1 MLKSVQKL
9 AGSSRQPH
17 GRWAS
22 PQVVDGQPQSGS
34 QAALLGRPAFCASL
48 RQSSTQT
55 ALRCQSTWTASKLS
69 LRQWANS
76 FGTSG
81 HANSHAS
88 SHASG
93 ARISDLNP
101 SGRSA
106 HGSEDWA
113 RKVPFKQEKHTMS
126 NAVFWVNIMSENS
139 VFPRNIVLKGILSMA
154 SAKLMN
160 AQDSSRLISLL
171 EENLPG
177 REDIL
182 TLAHALR
189 ESEHKHRSIL
199 EDMDLGY
206 MEVDVQGVVTHVH
219 PRFTAMTGYTAEDLL
234 GKNGDV
240 MLDDDGQAIMANIL
254 KERAHGHATSYEV
267 PVRHRLGHR
276 IWLLIT
282 GAPLRSL
289 SGDVTGSVGIHFDVT
304 ERKEME
310 MQTNRAMASEALAR
324 QRERDLLMKMSHE
337 IRTPI
342 NAINGMFHL
351 MNAQARGSDEDALWQ
366 GAKRATAMLR
376 QVVDEVLT
384 LTKLEAGSQK
394 VKRQKVDVHE
404 LTEGLAKMHFV
415 LAEES
420 EMQLVCTCRL
430 LQTRRV
436 LDADKWI
443 QILTNLLSN
452 AMKYAAAGTVKLDIW
467 EEADRPDWIFAE
479 VKDQGQGVAPEMQGR
494 IFEVFGVK
502 DESSHSGM
510 GSTGL
515 GLAIAKEQALLM
527 GGDLLLMPSDKGARF
542 VLELPA
548 PTWKHK
554 EKQSPES
561 GGSHSVPDWDGRHL
575 QVLVAEDNDLN
586 ILYLKALLQKWDVR
600 FDIVRDGLQALE
612 ALKVA
617 TYDVLLLD
625 VQMPEMDGISTLIEL
640 RKRDIKGR
648 SELALPVFM
657 VTAFADDETRKMA
670 TRHGANGFL
679 AKPFSPEAMLDVL
692 KIAEY

>member
-1 MLKSVQKL
+1 MK
-9 AGSSRQPH
+9 
-17 GRWAS
+17 
-22 PQVVDGQPQSGS
+22 
-34 QAALLGRPAFCASL
+34 
-48 RQSSTQT
+48 
-55 ALRCQSTWTASKLS
+55 
-69 LRQWANS
+69 
-76 FGTSG
+76 
-81 HANSHAS
+81 
-88 SHASG
+88 
-93 ARISDLNP
+93 
-101 SGRSA
+101 
-106 HGSEDWA
+106 
-113 RKVPFKQEKHTMS
+113 
-126 NAVFWVNIMSENS
+126 ENS
-139 VFPRNIVLKGILSMA
+139 VFPNDIGFKGILSFA
-154 SAKLMN
+154 RAKLMN

-171 EENLPG
+171 EENLPD

-182 TLAHALR
+182 ALANALR

-206 MEVDVQGVVTHVH
+206 MEVDVQGVVTQVH
-219 PRFTAMTGYTAEDLL
+219 PRFTAMTGYAAEDLL
-234 GKNGDV
+234 GKNGNV
-240 MLDDDGQAIMANIL
+240 MLDDDGRAIMANIL
-254 KERAHGHATSYEV
+254 KERADGRATSYEV

-304 ERKEME
+304 KRKEME

-394 VKRQKVDVHE
+394 VTPQKVDVRE

-420 EMQLVCTCRL
+420 GMQLICTCRL
-430 LQTRRV
+430 LKTRRV

-452 AMKYAAAGTVKLDIW
+452 AMKYAAVGTVELDIW

-479 VKDQGQGVAPEMQGR
+479 VKDQGQGVSQEMEGR

-502 DESSHSGM
+502 DESSRSGM

-527 GGDLLLMPSDKGARF
+527 GGDLFLMPSDKGARF
-542 VLELPA
+542 VLEVPS
-548 PTWKHK
+548 PTWEKK
-554 EKQSPES
+554 ENESAES
-561 GGSHSVPDWDGRHL
+561 GGSHSVPDWDGCHL
-575 QVLVAEDNDLN
+575 KILVAEDNDLN
-586 ILYLKALLQKWDVR
+586 ILYLKALLQKWNVR
-600 FDIVRDGLQALE
+600 FDIVRDGLQAIE
-612 ALKVA
+612 ALKV
-617 TYDVLLLD
+617 TPYDAVLLD
-625 VQMPEMDGISTLIEL
+625 VQMPEMDGMSALIAL
-640 RKRDIKGR
+640 RKMDIKSR
-648 SELALPVFM
+648 SQLALPVFM
-657 VTAFADDETRKMA
+657 VTAFADDETRRQAML
-670 TRHGANGFL
+670 HGANGFL
-679 AKPFSPEAMLDVL
+679 AKPFSPEAMLNAL
-692 KIAEY
+692 KIAES

>member
-1 MLKSVQKL
+1 
-9 AGSSRQPH
+9 
-17 GRWAS
+17 
-22 PQVVDGQPQSGS
+22 
-34 QAALLGRPAFCASL
+34 
-48 RQSSTQT
+48 
-55 ALRCQSTWTASKLS
+55 
-69 LRQWANS
+69 
-76 FGTSG
+76 
-81 HANSHAS
+81 
-88 SHASG
+88 
-93 ARISDLNP
+93 
-101 SGRSA
+101 
-106 HGSEDWA
+106 
-113 RKVPFKQEKHTMS
+113 
-126 NAVFWVNIMSENS
+126 
-139 VFPRNIVLKGILSMA
+139 
-154 SAKLMN
+154 MN

-171 EENLPG
+171 EENLPD

-182 TLAHALR
+182 ALANALR

-206 MEVDVQGVVTHVH
+206 MEVDVQGVVTQVH
-219 PRFTAMTGYTAEDLL
+219 PRFTAMTGYAAEDLL
-234 GKNGDV
+234 GKNGNV
-240 MLDDDGQAIMANIL
+240 MLDDDGRAIMANIL
-254 KERAHGHATSYEV
+254 KEREDGRATSYEV

-304 ERKEME
+304 KRKEME

-394 VKRQKVDVHE
+394 VSPQKVDVRE

-415 LAEES
+415 LAEQS
-420 EMQLVCTCRL
+420 GMQLICTCRL
-430 LQTRRV
+430 LKTRRV

-452 AMKYAAAGTVKLDIW
+452 AMKYAAVGTVELDIW
-467 EEADRPDWIFAE
+467 EETDRPDWIFAE
-479 VKDQGQGVAPEMQGR
+479 VKDQGQGVSQEMEGR

-502 DESSHSGM
+502 DDSSGSGM

-527 GGDLLLMPSDKGARF
+527 GGDLFLMPSDKGARF
-542 VLELPA
+542 VLEVPS
-548 PTWKHK
+548 PTWEKK
-554 EKQSPES
+554 EKESAES
-561 GGSHSVPDWDGRHL
+561 GGSHSVPDWDGCHL
-575 QVLVAEDNDLN
+575 KILVAEDNDLN
-586 ILYLKALLQKWDVR
+586 ILYLKALLQKWNVR
-600 FDIVRDGLQALE
+600 FDIVRDGLQAIE
-612 ALKVA
+612 ALKV
-617 TYDVLLLD
+617 TPYDAVLLD
-625 VQMPEMDGISTLIEL
+625 VQMPEMDGMSALIAL
-640 RKRDIKGR
+640 RKMDIKSR
-648 SELALPVFM
+648 SQLDLPVFM
-657 VTAFADDETRKMA
+657 VTAFADDETRRLAML
-670 TRHGANGFL
+670 HGANGFL
-679 AKPFSPEAMLDVL
+679 AKPFSPEAMLNAL
-692 KIAEY
+692 KIAES